1 MKPQNKRDAKGS
13 QKSTKSDQA
22 SMTPKVKQS
31 KQREIT
37 GNPQNDPETK
47 RIATHENKHPTTLKS
62 SK

>member
-1 MKPQNKRDAKGS
+1 MRTSNKRTTKSS
-13 QKSTKSDQA
+13 QKSTKSDLA
-22 SMTPKVKQS
+22 PITPKVKQS